1 MNITLHDIIKIE
13 LEETRESDNYCIRKL
28 RVTYVPIGGTEAT
41 VQIALFAD
49 TVEALKV

>member
-1 MNITLHDIIKIE
+1 MNITLHDIIKMELDGTIE
-13 LEETRESDNYCIRKL
+13 SGNYCVRKL

-41 VQIALFAD
+41 VVITLFAD